1 MLYLILLHFTNE
13 NMSEGLEKVTK
24 IQLDKNEEKL
34 KKSKAR
40 I

>member
-1 MLYLILLHFTNE
+1 MLYLILLHFTNK

-24 IQLDKNEEKL
+24 IQLDKNEETL